1 VIAQISGAR
10 GDDQASQVA
19 EQYRKNAEQL
29 NEAAQMLLAAQ
40 VDIKKGMSLL
50 GDNTS
55 LVDISKIVSDLAQQN
70 ETLVQTY
77 QRLQSET

>member
-1 VIAQISGAR
+1 MIAQISGAR